1 MKSFIAALILLLLLV
16 SAVTVNSIYVRN
28 ICEDISEHADQ
39 LSKSGYDES
48 KVSQLLALWEK
59 HEKLLGFSVEED
71 ELKRMNDIL
80 SSLPTFKEKASSDE
94 LVRACGLISSLS
106 DELASYE
113 RISLES
119 IF

>member
-16 SAVTVNSIYVRN
+16 SAVTVNSIYVIN
-28 ICEDISEHADQ
+28 ICEKVSDYADQ
-39 LSKSGYDES
+39 LSESGYDED
-48 KVSQLLALWEK
+48 KVSQLLALWKK
-59 HEKLLGFSVEED
+59 HERLLSLSVEED

-94 LVRACGLISSLS
+94 FVRACGLISSLS
-106 DELASYE
+106 DEFASYE